1 MSTSGLYFVS
11 LLLKSS
17 TISEIILKFTEPGDS
32 FIKINKKVFSF
43 LYLMIYGY
51 AFYRVYR
58 NYYQTQLMQ
67 YDPKLLLL
75 YLETYI
81 KKLRRHKS

>member
-1 MSTSGLYFVS
+1 
-11 LLLKSS
+11 
-17 TISEIILKFTEPGDS
+17 
-32 FIKINKKVFSF
+32 
-43 LYLMIYGY
+43 MIYGY